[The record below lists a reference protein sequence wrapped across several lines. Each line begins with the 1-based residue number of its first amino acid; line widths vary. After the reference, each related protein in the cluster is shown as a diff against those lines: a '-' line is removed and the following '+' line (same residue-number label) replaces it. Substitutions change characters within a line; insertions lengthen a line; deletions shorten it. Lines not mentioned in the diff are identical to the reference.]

1 MAEEKQTEQEQ
12 GKETTG
18 KEVSMGKGQVNYREL
33 PSLALAYI
41 GDAVYEL
48 RVREYLVGQGMAKVN
63 QLHRSA
69 TKFVSAPNQARLL
82 RSLLDELTEVEQEVV
97 MRGRNTK
104 SHTMAKNA
112 SVADYRYST
121 AFECLVAYL
130 YLTDQ
135 DERLDWL
142 FDRAIASAKEEK
154 N

>member
-1 MAEEKQTEQEQ
+1 MAEEKQVEQEQ
-12 GKETTG
+12 EKETTG
-18 KEVSMGKGQVNYREL
+18 KEVSMGKSKVNYREL

-41 GDAVYEL
+41 GDAVYEV
-48 RVREYLVGQGMAKVN
+48 RVREHLLVQGLTKVN
-63 QLHRSA
+63 HLHRAA

-82 RSLLDELTEVEQEVV
+82 RSLMDELTEVEQEVV

-104 SHTMAKNA
+104 THTMAKNA

-154 N
+154 S